1 MGEETHNSE
10 ASTTAKTQTNKK
22 PKEIRKRLKQGS

>member
-10 ASTTAKTQTNKK
+10 ASTTAKTQKNQK
-22 PKEIRKRLKQGS
+22 PSEIKKRLKQGS